1 MLSSVKLFFENKTH
15 LPVEKNDLIDQLPA
29 SYSNFENLLDD
40 LVNIIEL
47 LKNDTLHLALD
58 ITLEIS
64 KYSKDFAKSL
74 YPVTDDAASQQDL
87 LSKREKEVLR
97 LIFDGCT
104 NKEIASKLFISFET
118 VKSHRKHILT
128 KTGSKNTAALVARLS
143 LSDIEQ
149 LRK

>member
-1 MLSSVKLFFENKTH
+1 MLSSVKLFFENKTQ
-15 LPVEKNDLIDQLPA
+15 LPVERNDLIDQLPA
-29 SYSNFENLLDD
+29 SYNNFENLLDD

-64 KYSKDFAKSL
+64 KYSKDFARSV
-74 YPVTDDAASQQDL
+74 YPAADAVASQQDL

-104 NKEIASKLFISFET
+104 NKEIANKLFISFET
-118 VKSHRKHILT
+118 VKSHRKHILS